1 MISKVKISTRMRKR
15 KRRLMNRI
23 LMRQARKIRLR
34 RNSQDKELEKG
45 LKMLLEFDSLRNWK
59 TFMTRKFNLGME
71 VKSKSSFWN

>member
-1 MISKVKISTRMRKR
+1 MRKR